1 GQFYRQ
7 FALTIVSA
15 TAISAYLSLTLSP
28 ALAALVL
35 KPSPKETV
43 AGGGWRSAL
52 RAFPRRFNAGFGWLS
67 ARYGKLTALAI
78 RALGV
83 VGIAYVV
90 LIVLAGWRFWE
101 TPTGFIPAQD
111 QGYLI
116 GVIQMPPGSS
126 LQRTDEVLRQAQNVA
141 LGHAATQLSVSFAGL
156 DGATFTTAPNA
167 AAMFVV
173 LKPQE

>member
-43 AGGGWRSAL
+43 AGSGWRSVL

-67 ARYGKLTALAI
+67 ARYGRLTARAI

-90 LIVLAGWRFWE
+90 LILLAGWRFWE

-126 LQRTDEVLRQAQNVA
+126 LQRTDEVLHQAQRIALKNPATRATVA
-141 LGHAATQLSVSFAGL
+141 FAGL
-156 DGATFTTAPNA
+156 DGATFTNAPNA
-167 AAMFVV
+167 GPMLV
-173 LKPQE
+173 